1 LLSGR
6 FAAGQEVVGVW
17 MRRKGYIVSSVV
29 TGLLGEA
36 VLVSIVLWVL
46 PLWRVYIPIW
56 GLILL
61 MAVFAVYECISYRIG
76 ARALERKPVVS
87 SEAMVG
93 CCGKATTSLAPD
105 GYVQVNG
112 ELWQALSTGPKIDAG
127 EEIVVVDIKRLTL
140 FVAPSRNNK
149 G

>member
-1 LLSGR
+1 
-6 FAAGQEVVGVW
+6 

-46 PLWRVYIPIW
+46 PLWRVYISIW
-56 GLILL
+56 GLIVL
-61 MAVFAVYECISYRIG
+61 MAVFAVYECVSYRIG

-87 SEAMVG
+87 PEAMVG

-140 FVAPSRNNK
+140 FVAPSHNNE

>member
-1 LLSGR
+1 M
-6 FAAGQEVVGVW
+6 E
-17 MRRKGYIVSSVV
+17 RKGYIVSSII
-29 TGLLGEA
+29 TGLLGEVA
-36 VLVSIVLWVL
+36 LVSIVLWVL
-46 PLWRVYIPIW
+46 PLWRVHMPIW

-61 MAVFAVYECISYRIG
+61 IVAFAVYESLSYRIG
-76 ARALERKPVVS
+76 ARALERKPLVS

-93 CCGKATTSLAPD
+93 CCGKAATSLAPD

-127 EEIVVVDIKRLTL
+127 QEIIVVGIKRLTL
-140 FVAPSRNNK
+140 FVAPPHNNQ

>member
-1 LLSGR
+1 
-6 FAAGQEVVGVW
+6 
-17 MRRKGYIVSSVV
+17 MKRKGYIVSSVV

-36 VLVSIVLWVL
+36 ALASIVLWVL

-61 MAVFAVYECISYRIG
+61 MITFAFYEIVSYRIG

-93 CCGKATTSLAPD
+93 CRGRATTSLAPD

-112 ELWQALSTGPKIDAG
+112 ELWQALSTGPKINAG
-127 EEIVVVDIKRLTL
+127 EEIVVMGIKRLTL
-140 FVAPSRNNK
+140 FVAPSHNSK